1 MQLSSYRSI
10 TEMKPVYCNGCGAVL
25 PKGIFSLLSNTKW
38 DKDQYGPQD
47 IRRDQVLDV
56 PLLTFGKLNLPDK
69 LAFSAASLAL
79 KSHPNAG
86 GNQSAICIALPY
98 GSLTTDMFFMES
110 IVNNFPSPT
119 YFSATL
125 PSSTI
130 ADIAIY
136 YKFKGPDRIFCGG
149 NSPVLEAF
157 SSAFQLIQ
165 LGKANTVLA
174 LVVWAFD
181 NNNKKRIDCS
191 QFIENSAF
199 SILLS
204 TSSELKNPKIC
215 KLTIDNPNAAYDTI
229 TEYNFCDQLID
240 ALRNNYTGQIA
251 FQPEINDNYIV
262 IE

>member
-1 MQLSSYRSI
+1 MQPSSYRSI
-10 TEMKPVYCNGCGAVL
+10 IEMKPVYCNGCGAVL
-25 PKGIFSLLSNTKW
+25 PKGIFSLLSSEKW
-38 DKDQYGPQD
+38 DKDQNGPQD

-79 KSHPNAG
+79 KSNPDAG
-86 GNQSAICIALPY
+86 GDQSAICIAIPY
-98 GSLTTDMFFMES
+98 GSLTTDMLFMES
-110 IVNNFPSPT
+110 IINDFPSPA

-149 NSPVLEAF
+149 NSPVLETF
-157 SSAFQLIQ
+157 LNAFQLIQ

-174 LVVWAFD
+174 LAVWAFD
-181 NNNKKRIDCS
+181 NYNKNRISDS
-191 QFIENSAF
+191 QITENSAF

-204 TSSELKNPKIC
+204 TSPELEKPKKCNLVIN
-215 KLTIDNPNAAYDTI
+215 NPNAAYDTA
-229 TEYNFCDQLID
+229 TEYIFCDHLID

-251 FQPEINDNYIV
+251 FQPEINNNYIV